1 MSCMGDC
8 IRLGPDKVPDTVFIQ
23 MSPRLGNPFSSL
35 AGVVNG
41 NYGNIDPPTSIATK
55 IETILDFRSSARFI
69 SSFAM

>member
-23 MSPRLGNPFSSL
+23 MSPAPFSSL

-41 NYGNIDPPTSIATK
+41 NYGNIDPPTSIATT
-55 IETILDFRSSARFI
+55 IETILDFRSSARLFRR
-69 SSFAM
+69 SQ